1 MTMARPADVTGPDPR
16 ARDPLADVSR
26 SVRLQFWLAGTL
38 GPAIVRLLG
47 RTVRW
52 RFVIDPATR
61 AILDAGTPHI
71 WAFWHGQI
79 LPLTYTHRGRGAQV
93 MVSHNKDGE
102 LITRVIEG
110 LGFGT
115 VRGSSSRGGV
125 AALRG
130 LLTQL
135 RRGRAVAIT
144 PDGPRGPRHHVQDGV
159 VAVAARGGAPI
170 LPLGVHLSGVWRLD
184 SWDRF
189 EIMKPFAR
197 AVVTFD
203 APIVVPRD
211 ATDDLDRWR
220 TEIADRL
227 HAANRHAEEEARRG
241 R

>member
-1 MTMARPADVTGPDPR
+1 MTTPADATGASPDEGG
-16 ARDPLADVSR
+16 PLAGVSR
-26 SVRLQFWLAGTL
+26 SVRLQFWLAGSL
-38 GPAIVRLLG
+38 GPLVVRLLG

-52 RFVIDPATR
+52 RILVDPETR
-61 AILDAGTPHI
+61 ALLDAGTPHI

-115 VRGSSSRGGV
+115 VRGSSSRGGA

-135 RRGRAVAIT
+135 RRGRSVAIT
-144 PDGPRGPRHHVQDGV
+144 PDGPRGPRHEVQDGV
-159 VAVAARGGAPI
+159 VAVAARGGAPVI
-170 LPLGVHLSGVWRLD
+170 PLGVHLVHAWRLD

-189 EIMKPFAR
+189 EIMKPFGR

-203 APIVVPRD
+203 PPLTVPRD
-211 ATDDLDRWR
+211 ATDDLARWR
-220 TEIADRL
+220 EIIGERL
-227 HAANRHAEEEARRG
+227 ARANRRAEEEARGG